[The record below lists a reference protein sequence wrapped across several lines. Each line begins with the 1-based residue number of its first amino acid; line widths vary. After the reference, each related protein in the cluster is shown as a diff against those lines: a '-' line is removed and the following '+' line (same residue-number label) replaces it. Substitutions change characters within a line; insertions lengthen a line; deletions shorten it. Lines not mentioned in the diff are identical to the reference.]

1 MTIRVPRGNAS
12 LSGRTANAFLG
23 TSEKPPAGS
32 ASRPMTY
39 GIVIAV
45 ALGNVMAM
53 LDVTVVNVALDNIQA
68 DFGTNL
74 NALVWIVDSYTLT
87 FAALLLLGGSLA
99 DRFGAKDA
107 YIVGLL
113 CFIAASAMCGLSP
126 NVIALIIARLLQG
139 CGAAL
144 FMPSSLSLLSQSF
157 PDRRTRAKMVGIW
170 GAIVGTSVGAGPVV
184 GGFLVHACGWRSIF
198 FLNLPIGAIGVLLT
212 AMLLNRSPLREVPFD
227 LLSHALIVA
236 SLSGFSVLLIEG
248 PVLSWFASPLVSTS
262 TAIGCAAA
270 LLFVLRER
278 LAAHCV
284 IPRPLA
290 RSRAFWALNGMG
302 FLVNFMLF
310 GEIFI
315 ISLFLEKAK
324 GESALATGLKMLP
337 IMAVISIMNIVS
349 GRMAARW
356 SGRAIIMLGS
366 AASAAG
372 ATIALMLGGDTSLW
386 LLMPAIAVCNGG
398 FGLAIPAVISAV
410 LHEAGPAYSNL
421 GAAALNANRQI
432 GDYRG

>member
-53 LDVTVVNVALDNIQA
+53 LDVTVVNVALDNIGRTWDELECIGLDRQFLHFDLCGPA
-68 DFGTNL
+68 P
-74 NALVWIVDSYTLT
+74 SRR
-87 FAALLLLGGSLA
+87 FAGRQVRGQGRLHRWSSVFHRGVR
-99 DRFGAKDA
+99 DVRT
-107 YIVGLL
+107 
-113 CFIAASAMCGLSP
+113 LSP

-284 IPRPLA
+284 IPETLCQKQ
-290 RSRAFWALNGMG
+290 S
-302 FLVNFMLF
+302 V
-310 GEIFI
+310 
-315 ISLFLEKAK
+315 
-324 GESALATGLKMLP
+324 
-337 IMAVISIMNIVS
+337 
-349 GRMAARW
+349 
-356 SGRAIIMLGS
+356 
-366 AASAAG
+366 
-372 ATIALMLGGDTSLW
+372 
-386 LLMPAIAVCNGG
+386 
-398 FGLAIPAVISAV
+398 
-410 LHEAGPAYSNL
+410 L
-421 GAAALNANRQI
+421 GAERHGFPGQLHALRRDLHHQPVPRRPKASPPSPGWR
-432 GDYRG
+432 RCFLSWP